1 MHTSRLQRIK
11 GAPRAGLARLPL
23 AAAICLAIVAPVLAQ
38 DAGQASAPAAK
49 AATKAK
55 PKTTTLGEVTVTAQK
70 RTENLQKVPISIN
83 VLENDQL
90 EALHVQNFNDYV
102 KYLPSVTF
110 QQGGGG
116 IATGPGFATIYMRG
130 VASGGNTNHSGSQPS
145 VGVYLD
151 DQPVTTIQGP
161 LDIHMYDIARIEVLA
176 GPQGTLYGASAEA
189 GALRIITNKPDPSR
203 FAASYQL
210 GVDDVAH
217 GGVGYTGEGMLN
229 IPLSPAA
236 AVRIVGWREHD
247 AGYIDNVAGTRTFP
261 VSGITISNADD
272 CTPGPLLECVG
283 HARKHYND
291 ANTNGARAALKID
304 LNDDWSISPTLM
316 GQQTITHGSFASDP
330 AVGDLAVTHFY
341 PERVDDRW
349 WQGALTVQG
358 KIGNFDL
365 TYNYSH
371 LRRNQEEQT
380 DYNDYSFWYD
390 TLLSYG
396 AYIHDN
402 SGNLI
407 NPSEY
412 ISDRDHYA
420 NDSHELRIVSPSEDR
435 LRLVAGVFWQKQK
448 HDIMQDYQIS
458 GLGSDLAVAGWPNT
472 IWLTRQMR
480 YDYDKA
486 LFGELSYDIIPDTL
500 TATVGGRYFRSENQL
515 YGFYG
520 FSKGFSP
527 GSSYGEAGCIS
538 NQPFLGAPC
547 LDFNKQV
554 KQSGSLGKFN
564 LTWNI
569 SPTAMIYAT
578 RSEGYRPGGVNRA
591 GDLPPYQADYL
602 TNLELGWKT
611 SWFDNRLSFNGA
623 VFRENWN
630 DFQFNILGPNGL
642 TIIKNANSARIN
654 GLESQLVWQATYNLN
669 LSAGVAFY
677 DAKLTANYC
686 GFTGADGN
694 PVTYCPAGSINP
706 SDGSV
711 VSGPQ
716 APKGTQLPI
725 TPRFKGNLVARY
737 SFDMGENEGF
747 VQAAF
752 VHVGRR
758 TSDLRLEERS
768 LLGDLP
774 AYNSVDLSAG
784 FQKGSW
790 SLDVYMDNAFDERAV
805 LYKFTECGVTVCGAH
820 GVVPQYPNGQV
831 YTGVSQPRTI
841 GVRFKQEF

>member
-1 MHTSRLQRIK
+1 M
-11 GAPRAGLARLPL
+11 PRAGLARLPL
-23 AAAICLAIVAPVLAQ
+23 AAAICLAIAAPALAQ
-38 DAGQASAPAAK
+38 DAGQAATSTTAPAAK
-49 AATKAK
+49 TK
-55 PKTTTLGEVTVTAQK
+55 PKTTTLSAVTVTAQK

-90 EALHVQNFNDYV
+90 DALHVQNFNDYV

-176 GPQGTLYGASAEA
+176 GPQGSLYGASAEA
-189 GALRIITNKPDPSR
+189 GALRIITNKPDPGR

-210 GVDDVAH
+210 GVDKVAH
-217 GGVGYTGEGMLN
+217 GGVGYTGDGMLN
-229 IPLSPAA
+229 IPLSNSA

-247 AGYIDNVAGTRTFP
+247 AGYIDNKAGTRTFP

-272 CTPGPLLECVG
+272 CTPGPMLECHG
-283 HARKHYND
+283 HARNHYND
-291 ANTNGARAALKID
+291 ANTQGARAALKVD
-304 LNDDWSISPTLM
+304 LDDNWSISPTIM
-316 GQQTITHGSFASDP
+316 GQQTISHGTFASDP

-365 TYNYSH
+365 TYAYAH
-371 LRRNQEEQT
+371 LKRDQEEAT

-396 AYIHDN
+396 AYITDN
-402 SGNLI
+402 AGALI
-407 NPSEY
+407 NPSEF
-412 ISDRDHYA
+412 INDRDHYR
-420 NDSHELRIVSPSEDR
+420 NDSHELRIVSPADDR

-448 HDIMQDYQIS
+448 HDIMQDYQIAN
-458 GLGSDLAVAGWPNT
+458 LATSLSVSGWPNT
-472 IWLTRQMR
+472 LWLTRQMR

-486 LFGELSYDIIPDTL
+486 VFGELSYDIIPDTL
-500 TATVGGRYFRSENQL
+500 TATVGGRYFRSENRL

-527 GSSYGEAGCIS
+527 NSSYGEAGCIS

-569 SPTAMIYAT
+569 SPTAMVYAT

-591 GDLPPYQADYL
+591 GALPPYQADYL

-611 SWFDNRLSFNGA
+611 SWFGNRLSFNGA
-623 VFRENWN
+623 VFREKWN

-642 TIIKNANSARIN
+642 TIIKNANSARID

-706 SDGSV
+706 SNGSV
-711 VSGPQ
+711 VTGPQ

-737 SFDMGENEGF
+737 SFDMGENEGY
-747 VQAAF
+747 VQAAL

-790 SLDVYMDNAFDERAV
+790 SLDAYVDNAFDERAV
-805 LYKFTECGVTVCGAH
+805 LYKFTECGVTICGAH

-831 YTGVSQPRTI
+831 YTGVSQPRTFGI
-841 GVRFKQEF
+841 RFKQDF

>member
-1 MHTSRLQRIK
+1 MQANKLKRGT
-11 GAPRAGLARLPL
+11 GVPRAALARLPL
-23 AAAICLAIVAPVLAQ
+23 TAAICLAIAAPALAQ
-38 DAGQASAPAAK
+38 DTGQTGTA
-49 AATKAK
+49 AATPATK
-55 PKTTTLGEVTVTAQK
+55 PKTTTLGVVNVTAQK

-90 EALHVQNFNDYV
+90 DALHVQNFNDYV

-176 GPQGTLYGASAEA
+176 GPQGSLYGASAEA
-189 GALRIITNKPDPSR
+189 GALRIITNKPDPGR

-210 GVDDVAH
+210 GVDKVAH
-217 GGVGYTGEGMLN
+217 GGVGYTGDGMLN
-229 IPLSPAA
+229 IPLSTSA

-247 AGYIDNVAGTRTFP
+247 AGYIDNKAGSRTFP
-261 VSGITISNADD
+261 VSGITISNADN
-272 CTPGPLLECVG
+272 CMPGPMLECHG
-283 HARKHYND
+283 HARNHYND
-291 ANTNGARAALKID
+291 ANTQGARAALKVD
-304 LNDDWSISPTLM
+304 LDDNWSISPTIM
-316 GQQTITHGSFASDP
+316 GQQTISHGTFASDP

-365 TYNYSH
+365 TYAYAH
-371 LRRNQEEQT
+371 LKRDQEEAT

-396 AYIHDN
+396 AYLHDN
-402 SGNLI
+402 SGALI
-407 NPSEY
+407 NPSEF
-412 ISDRDHYA
+412 INDRDHYR
-420 NDSHELRIVSPSEDR
+420 NDSHELRIVSPADAR

-448 HDIMQDYQIS
+448 HDIMQDYQIAN
-458 GLGSDLAVAGWPNT
+458 LATSLSVSGWPNT
-472 IWLTRQMR
+472 LWLTRQMR

-486 LFGELSYDIIPDTL
+486 VFGELSYDIIPDTL
-500 TATVGGRYFRSENQL
+500 TATVGGRYFRSENRL

-527 GSSYGEAGCIS
+527 NSSYGEAGCIS

-569 SPTAMIYAT
+569 SPTAMVYAT

-591 GDLPPYQADYL
+591 GALPPYQADYL

-611 SWFDNRLSFNGA
+611 SWFGNRLSFNGA
-623 VFRENWN
+623 VFREKWN

-642 TIIKNANSARIN
+642 TIIKNANSARID

-706 SDGSV
+706 SNGSV
-711 VSGPQ
+711 VTGPQ

-737 SFDMGENEGF
+737 SFDMGENEGY
-747 VQAAF
+747 VQAAL

-790 SLDVYMDNAFDERAV
+790 SLDAYVDNAFDERAV
-805 LYKFTECGVTVCGAH
+805 LYKFTECGVTICGAH

-831 YTGVSQPRTI
+831 YTGVSQPRTFGI
-841 GVRFKQEF
+841 RFKQDF